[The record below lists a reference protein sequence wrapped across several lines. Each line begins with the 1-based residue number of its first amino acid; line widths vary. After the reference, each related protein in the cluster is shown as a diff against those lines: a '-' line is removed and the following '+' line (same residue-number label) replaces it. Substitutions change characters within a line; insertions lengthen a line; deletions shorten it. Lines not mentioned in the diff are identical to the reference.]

1 MDNNDLE
8 CRICGIDFDNFDNLE
23 KHIVSH
29 KVKKADYLKQHF
41 DKKDLY
47 SGEDLQFGK
56 FESYFTNL
64 FNNKSNLKKF
74 YTENKSDKELLEKTT
89 KYLYK
94 QRLTTKGYNQ
104 LIGESE
110 SRSLILPSIRY
121 IEKNY
126 GCEKFAKELNFET
139 RFNYN
144 IDEFTK
150 LHTID
155 FEEIF
160 IDTREKLPLKFPK
173 EIKTISQKL
182 DYGDYSINND
192 YELTIERKSL
202 TDFVNT
208 MSGGFER
215 FCREIEGA
223 KNKNKNLVV
232 LVESSINSTLSFD
245 YNSQIRKYTKR
256 ISPSFV
262 FYRMREIC
270 RTFDNVQFLFCNGRK
285 ESSKLI
291 VKLLGIGKEVNC
303 FDLQFL
309 YSSNLL

>member
-1 MDNNDLE
+1 MDNNLK
-8 CRICGIDFDNFDNLE
+8 CKICGTNFNNFDELE

-29 KVKKADYLKQHF
+29 KVKKANYLKQYF

-47 SGEDLQFGK
+47 SGEDLQFSK

-74 YTENKSDKELLEKTT
+74 YAENKNNKELLEKTT
-89 KYLYK
+89 KTLYK
-94 QRLTTKGYNQ
+94 QRLVTKNYST

-121 IEKNY
+121 IDKNY
-126 GCEKFAKELNFET
+126 GCEKFAKELNFKT

-150 LHTID
+150 LYPID

-173 EIKTISQKL
+173 NINVISQKL
-182 DYGDYSINND
+182 DYGDYSINNE
-192 YELTIERKSL
+192 YKLAIERKSL
-202 TDFVNT
+202 TDFINT

-223 KNKNKNLVV
+223 KNNDKKLVV
-232 LVESSINSTLSFD
+232 LVESPINSALSFD
-245 YNSQIRKYTKR
+245 YNSQIKKYTKVG
-256 ISPSFV
+256 PSFV
-262 FYRMREIC
+262 FFRMREIC
-270 RTFDNVQFLFCNGRK
+270 RTFDNVQFLFCSGRK
-285 ESSKLI
+285 ESSRLI
-291 VKLLGIGKEVNC
+291 IKLLSIGEIVNN
-303 FDLQFL
+303 FDLQYL
-309 YSSNLL
+309 YSSKLL